1 MSETTGE
8 VQGAPF
14 ISEPA
19 GSFAEDSLT
28 KGTSSA
34 LSDVEPFSFTRRLMR
49 AGAAGISTY
58 GEIDPESGRQLTDP
72 DEKLPVD
79 ALQQK
84 YSIPGKLTF
93 DTPLPDEVA
102 RSMYQ
107 NKIGELR
114 REAAAERRPSGF
126 IAGATSMGVHALADS
141 LDPLFIGSMFIPGI
155 PEVDLGASVAGRI
168 GARALSG
175 GASGAAMMAPLAA
188 MNYGLGRQEQSDYTA
203 YQAMADIAVGA
214 GLGAA
219 LHVGGGALG
228 DWLTDRV
235 LKSKAGRLIAESPDQ
250 RETTLRTVASQV
262 LQDQP
267 TDASIMFPDHV
278 LTETEPGGWGAFPRG
293 ETVSGETVGEP
304 PTHITEPPTPG
315 VPTRGA
321 VPFEPENEPTSLI
334 SFLRS
339 DYTVG
344 RPGDINTQSVHG
356 GLRDPGG
363 DLAAII
369 GGDRTHLGGGRVGNL
384 AFRSLI
390 NDASGQTLDDAALRA
405 WRNRY
410 FPEHDQRPSINDL
423 LNAIEDETRG
433 TKHYSK
439 DDQDAAQRYRDA
451 VGYNG
456 EILHLASDLN
466 IPTQNITRAQF
477 FDQVHSTLTPE
488 DFDARV
494 GTVQQAREDAYHQ
507 AEELAREWVA
517 YHGTPHDFDR
527 FDTGRIGTGEG
538 AQAYGHGLYFAENE
552 GIAENY
558 RNQLSVSPQDT
569 LNDFLSANR
578 ILSSRAGVP
587 PKSGVEARLRS
598 PDWPQISKLADDPEA
613 VADIETILE
622 GEHPDGTYGP
632 QAMAAFDRL
641 KGKLSEEP
649 GHLYTV
655 RIKAKPEEMLDWD
668 KPLSEQPHVQ
678 EALRK
683 AGFNENEIK
692 FGNPSGEDAYRMLSE
707 RLAKRPEEE
716 SGGWTSAPGGP
727 VSYDGQVHDPAASSK
742 ALHDAGIKGIR
753 YADAQSRGMAPLSAK
768 GREQYFKPGELVRGF
783 GGTDKVL
790 TFHPGDANGHGWSV
804 DVVATKANGD
814 PMPGERP
821 RNHATMPTDREVAAA
836 ERTRGET
843 FDRPAGTHNVVVF
856 NHDDVEITHKNGEPV
871 EPHAPSAAEAREISE
886 THGQEAH
893 GGFDAE
899 TFYGKD
905 QNRSLEDLERER
917 GQEDAATAARQRQ
930 GGDEP
935 PGSAAAHQSGVQ
947 EGGGPGGRGAGPP
960 GREDAGTGEAGGRP
974 DTGADTT
981 RGIAANDALRRASGE
996 RPTNPDESAADAAVK
1011 ETPKDA
1017 LRRAEQEVADHEEF
1031 FRRGEAEGGFGDLTR
1046 EVQAELESIQGLDK
1060 EAKDVGEGAMQA
1072 AACVARGMGGGMT

>member
-58 GEIDPESGRQLTDP
+58 GETDPESGRQLTDP

-126 IAGATSMGVHALADS
+126 VAGATSMGVHALADS

-235 LKSKAGRLIAESPDQ
+235 LKSKAGQLIAESPDQ

-304 PTHITEPPTPG
+304 PAHITEPPTPG
-315 VPTRGA
+315 VPTPRA
-321 VPFEPENEPTSLI
+321 VPFEPENEPEGLT
-334 SFLRS
+334 SFLVR
-339 DYTVG
+339 
-344 RPGDINTQSVHG
+344 HG
-356 GLRDPGG
+356 GLKDEGG
-363 DLAAII
+363 DVRSMI
-369 GGDRTHLGGGRVGNL
+369 GGARYRPG
-384 AFRSLI
+384 LI
-390 NDASGQTLDDAALRA
+390 NSNGMGHDDAALLA
-405 WRNRY
+405 WENGF
-410 FPEHDQRPSINDL
+410 FPDHAEQRPDINTFLEALDNDVKGHSPRYSEANRAAIDAYQ
-423 LNAIEDETRG
+423 NALASNHEILRLSDETG
-433 TKHYSK
+433 
-439 DDQDAAQRYRDA
+439 
-451 VGYNG
+451 
-456 EILHLASDLN
+456 

-527 FDTGRIGTGEG
+527 FDTGKIGTGEG

-552 GIAENY
+552 GVATSY
-558 RNQLSVSPQDT
+558 RNQLSR
-569 LNDFLSANR
+569 ANR
-578 ILSSRAGVP
+578 DEDFVFDGKAYHGDELEHFDGDHGLGAGQAIDRMIGSGFKQDMARGQLENDVRRAGDWEP
-587 PKSGVEARLRS
+587 LITDESIREDLANFAFPESDEPHAKIMARITPAQIAERRAGFLRQAAEERERAQRALEWF
-598 PDWPQISKLADDPEA
+598 DQHKDRITAPE
-613 VADIETILE
+613 
-622 GEHPDGTYGP
+622 
-632 QAMAAFDRL
+632 R
-641 KGKLSEEP
+641 SE

-655 RIKAKPEEMLDWD
+655 RIKAKPEEVLDWD
-668 KPLSEQPHVQ
+668 KSLSQQPEMLDRL
-678 EALRK
+678 EALAKDRLGYDRHQT
-683 AGFNENEIK
+683 ASLTGNELYSALVSAE
-692 FGNPSGEDAYRMLSE
+692 GHRARM
-707 RLAKRPEEE
+707 
-716 SGGWTSAPGGP
+716 SGGTS
-727 VSYDGQVHDPAASSK
+727 DGAASDAS
-742 ALHDAGIKGIR
+742 AVLHDLGVKGLR
-753 YADAQSRGMAPLSAK
+753 YLDRTSRDLHVAQIPDAMHEG
-768 GREQYFKPGELVRGF
+768 GRWVVYKLDRD
-783 GGTDKVL
+783 GG
-790 TFHPGDANGHGWSV
+790 
-804 DVVATKANGD
+804 
-814 PMPGERP
+814 GERVSETT
-821 RNHATMPTDREVAAA
+821 HATRA
-836 ERTRGET
+836 EAEKE
-843 FDRPAGTHNVVVF
+843 AGHTSNVVVF

-871 EPHAPSAAEAREISE
+871 EPHAPSETEAREISE

-930 GGDEP
+930 SGDEP
-935 PGSAAAHQSGVQ
+935 AGSAAAHQGGVQ
-947 EGGGPGGRGAGPP
+947 EGGGPGGRGAGSP
-960 GREDAGTGEAGGRP
+960 GREDAGTGEAGGGS
-974 DTGADTT
+974 DAGADTT

-996 RPTNPDESAADAAVK
+996 RPANPNESAADAAVK

-1046 EVQAELESIQGLDK
+1046 EVQAELESIQGLDQ

-1072 AACVARGMGGGMT
+1072 AACVARGMRGGVT